1 MPKFIPNDRN
11 SCAWISDLLP
21 KFKWKWKSDDP
32 LQNRDNTSDSSDEVE
47 ELLVRYEDEEED
59 R

>member
-1 MPKFIPNDRN
+1 M
-11 SCAWISDLLP
+11 ADLLP